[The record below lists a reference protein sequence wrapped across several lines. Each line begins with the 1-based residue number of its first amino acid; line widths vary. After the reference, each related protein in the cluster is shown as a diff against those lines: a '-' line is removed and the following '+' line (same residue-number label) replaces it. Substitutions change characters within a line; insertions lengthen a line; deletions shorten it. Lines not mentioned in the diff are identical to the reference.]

1 MPYVELHCHSAFS
14 FLDGASLPDELVAA
28 ALERGHTALAL
39 TDHDSVSGSME
50 FAQAARD
57 LGGLRPIHGAEV
69 TVTDAIPAHPP
80 PSAREADPRHLTLL
94 VRDARG
100 WANLCRLLT
109 RAHAHTRVYR
119 SERPEPRR
127 EGPRRS
133 RGSATRTSRVVGE
146 PRVTLEDV
154 EAHAEGLVCLSG
166 CARQGVRDEP
176 TMRRLLRAFGR
187 DAFRVELQRPFH
199 RHDRALNR
207 GLAALADR
215 LGVPCVATGNVHA
228 HTSARARL
236 QDAFVAIR
244 EHTTLD
250 ASEPLRRGNH
260 SHVLATPE
268 AMAARFADH
277 PEAVAETERLA
288 DTLRF
293 DLTSDLG
300 YRYPGAED
308 EGADRRLAEVCH
320 GCFEARY
327 PVGSRLRS
335 QAAARLE
342 EELTL
347 IAALGLSGFFLLHRE
362 MLELARE
369 VAVEVR
375 GPSTARA
382 LLPPGRGRGSSV
394 SSIVCYLTGL
404 SHVDPIAN
412 KLLLGRFLNEEIST
426 LPDIDLDFPR
436 DVREVLIP
444 RVHDRFGR
452 DRAALVAAFPTYRAR
467 GAIRELGKALGL
479 PPGEIERV
487 ARGSEGWHGEDV
499 DRDIATALGAGRESE
514 GRWSWLGE
522 LAEEAHGL
530 PRHLSQH
537 SGGMIVATRP
547 LVDCCPVVPAAMEGR
562 QMVMWDKDS
571 CSDAGF
577 LKIDLLGL
585 GMLSSVERCVEM
597 VAARRG
603 ERIDLSRIPYD
614 DPATFEA
621 IQEAETT
628 GVFQIE
634 SRAQMGSL
642 RRTRPENLDDLTIQV
657 AIVRPGPIQGGAV
670 NPYIERRQRL
680 RVEPDYEIPYDHPSL
695 EPVLRDTLGT
705 IIFQDQV
712 IEVSMAFAGF
722 SPGDAEGLRRAMS
735 RKRSAE
741 AIEVHHRGF
750 VEGAMAKWPDV
761 DEALAERVW
770 SMVVGFSGFGF
781 PKAHGAAFGL
791 LAYQSTWL
799 RVHYGPEFLC
809 SLLDEQPMGF
819 YPPDALVHEAQRRG
833 IEVLPPDVNASA
845 VGCTVVEVPAE
856 VLPFRPRPAREP
868 ALATTPPA
876 APTPLPAPTG
886 AAASALPA
894 ASALSAASTSPAPT
908 PLPAS
913 ALPTPSTLPA
923 PPAAPPTPLPVR
935 TAAAPARAAV
945 RLGLGYVLGVRGD
958 EVAELVAA
966 REAGGPFRSLD
977 DLAARAGAGRPALAQ
992 LAWSG
997 ACDDLA
1003 GGRRPALWRLGAA
1016 APPHAAGPE
1025 GTQLSLGLELPAAPE
1040 LAALDDWDAMIAD
1053 YATTGLT
1060 VDRHPL
1066 RLLREGL
1073 KARGI
1078 ASSADLADLP
1088 HGAQV
1093 RVGGIVVARQRPG
1106 TAKGVVFL
1114 LLEDETGTVNVIIP
1128 PQVYARDRLIVRTE
1142 PLVVVEGVL
1151 ERFASA
1157 GGAINLLV
1165 RRLAPLDAPD
1175 LLSRRPRAQVK
1186 DFSMLDAREL
1196 ARIALEQPRV
1206 AMAAAGGAT
1215 AAHVRAGP
1223 APTAAGSAAARSAA
1237 GPVARGPARPTP
1249 AVPDP
1254 TARRSDE
1261 PDEPGEPLPA
1271 SGTGAEDFRAVAPPI
1286 MSFAQGRRR

>member
-1 MPYVELHCHSAFS
+1 MRTCVRVTYVELHCHSAFS
-14 FLDGASLPDELVAA
+14 FLDGSSLPDELVAA
-28 ALERGHTALAL
+28 AVERGHTALAL

-50 FAQAARD
+50 FAQAADR
-57 LGGLRPIHGAEV
+57 LGLRAIHGAEV
-69 TVTDAIPAHPP
+69 TVTDAAGEV
-80 PSAREADPRHLTLL
+80 AEADSRHLTLL

-100 WANLCRLLT
+100 WSNLCNLLT
-109 RAHAHTRVYR
+109 RAHAHTRVYS
-119 SERPEPRR
+119 SEPPPPAAAAI
-127 EGPRRS
+127 GPRHRRAS
-133 RGSATRTSRVVGE
+133 MTRMSRVVGK
-146 PRVTLEDV
+146 PSVTLEDI

-176 TMRRLLRAFGR
+176 TMRGLMRAFGR

-228 HTSARARL
+228 HTPARAML

-260 SHVLATPE
+260 SHVLTTPE

-277 PEAVAETERLA
+277 PDAVAESERLA
-288 DTLRF
+288 DTLDF

-308 EGADRRLAEVCH
+308 GDADRNLAEVCH
-320 GCFEARY
+320 ACFEARY
-327 PVGSRLRS
+327 PVGSPLRTE
-335 QAAARLE
+335 AAGRLE
-342 EELTL
+342 DELSL
-347 IAALGLSGFFLLHRE
+347 IARLGLSGFFLLHRE

-369 VAVEVR
+369 VAIEVR
-375 GPSTARA
+375 GPDTVRA

-436 DVREVLIP
+436 DVREILIP
-444 RVHDRFGR
+444 RVHDTFGR

-467 GAIRELGKALGL
+467 GAIREIGKALGL

-487 ARGSEGWHGEDV
+487 ARGSEGWTAQVVGD
-499 DRDIATALGAGRESE
+499 DISSALGDGRELE
-514 GRWSWLGE
+514 GRWRWLAA
-522 LAEEAHGL
+522 LSHEAAGL

-585 GMLSSVERCVEM
+585 GMLSAVERCVELI
-597 VAARRG
+597 AARRG
-603 ERIDLSRIPYD
+603 ERVDLSRIPYD

-642 RRTRPENLDDLTIQV
+642 RRTRPENLEDLTIQV

-680 RVEPDYEIPYDHPSL
+680 RVESDYEVPYDHHSL
-695 EPVLRDTLGT
+695 EPVLKETLGT

-712 IEVSMAFAGF
+712 IEVAMAFSGF
-722 SPGDAEGLRRAMS
+722 SPGQAEGLRRAMS
-735 RKRSAE
+735 RKRSAA
-741 AIEVHHRGF
+741 AIEEHHRGF

-833 IEVLPPDVNASA
+833 IEVLPPDVNASE
-845 VGCTVVEVPAE
+845 VGCTVVDAPAE
-856 VLPFRPRPAREP
+856 VLPFRPRPARANP
-868 ALATTPPA
+868 LA
-876 APTPLPAPTG
+876 
-886 AAASALPA
+886 
-894 ASALSAASTSPAPT
+894 SPR
-908 PLPAS
+908 
-913 ALPTPSTLPA
+913 PS
-923 PPAAPPTPLPVR
+923 PPTPLHRSPAAAAAPPPSAAR
-935 TAAAPARAAV
+935 AAPPAAAPARAAV
-945 RLGLGYVLGVRGD
+945 RLGLGYVLGVRAD
-958 EVAELVAA
+958 EVAALVAA

-977 DLAARAGAGRPALAQ
+977 DLAARAGTGSPALTQ

-997 ACDDLA
+997 ACDGLS
-1003 GGRRPALWRLGAA
+1003 GGRRAALWRLGAA
-1016 APPHAAGPE
+1016 APAYGAGV
-1025 GTQLSLGLELPAAPE
+1025 GATQLSLPLELPAAPE
-1040 LAALDDWDAMIAD
+1040 LAALGDWDAMIAD

-1060 VDRHPL
+1060 VERHPL
-1066 RLLREGL
+1066 RLLRKGL
-1073 KARGI
+1073 AERGI
-1078 ASSADLADLP
+1078 ASSADLDQLP
-1088 HGAQV
+1088 HDAHV
-1093 RVGGIVVARQRPG
+1093 RVAGLVVARQRPG

-1128 PQVYARDRLIVRTE
+1128 PKVYERDRLTVRTE
-1142 PLVVVEGVL
+1142 PLVMVEGTL

-1165 RRLAPLDAPD
+1165 SRITPLEAPELLD
-1175 LLSRRPRAQVK
+1175 RRPRAEVK

-1196 ARIALEQPRV
+1196 ARIQAEAQTELPQV
-1206 AMAAAGGAT
+1206 AVAVAGGAT
-1215 AAHVRAGP
+1215 ADHVRP
-1223 APTAAGSAAARSAA
+1223 AAS
-1237 GPVARGPARPTP
+1237 
-1249 AVPDP
+1249 
-1254 TARRSDE
+1254 
-1261 PDEPGEPLPA
+1261 A
-1271 SGTGAEDFRAVAPPI
+1271 SGPPTDGAEDFRAVAPPI